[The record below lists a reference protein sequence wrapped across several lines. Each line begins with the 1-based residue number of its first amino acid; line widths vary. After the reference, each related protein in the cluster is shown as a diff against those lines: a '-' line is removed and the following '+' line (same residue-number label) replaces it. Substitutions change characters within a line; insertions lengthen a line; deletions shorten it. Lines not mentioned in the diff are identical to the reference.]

1 VTQLTD
7 KPSARSPSYSS
18 PGLDVRYHTVDFVDD
33 PEFMAAYRIGM
44 AGARE
49 FLQRV
54 GAPADVRHEWPV
66 LVCCWAAWHAARLA
80 GDFVECGTN
89 TGLLSMAVCQYVD
102 FNRLDKSFYLFDT
115 YEGIPTEQINEAEK
129 RLGREELSKAVYR
142 ECYEATRRSFAPYP
156 RVQLVR
162 GVVPDSL
169 PTVDIDQ
176 VCYLSIDMNIV
187 FPEIAALEY
196 FWGKLSLGAPVVLDD
211 YGKTKFVEQK
221 RAMDAF
227 AARHDVKILNLPT
240 GQGLLLKS

>member
-1 VTQLTD
+1 MTHKNDDRKL
-7 KPSARSPSYSS
+7 SYSS

-33 PEFMAAYRIGM
+33 PAFMTAYQLGM

-49 FLQRV
+49 FLQRA

-66 LVCCWAAWHAARLA
+66 LVCCWAAWHATRLA

-89 TGLLSMAVCQYVD
+89 TGIMATAVCQYVD

-115 YEGIPTEQINEAEK
+115 YDGIPSEQMSEAER
-129 RLGREELSKAVYR
+129 RLGREALSKAVYR
-142 ECYEATRRSFAPYP
+142 DCYEATKRSFAHYP

-162 GVVPDSL
+162 GIVPDTLS
-169 PTVDIDQ
+169 TVQIDR
-176 VCYLSIDMNIV
+176 VCYLSLDMNIV
-187 FPEIAALEY
+187 LPEIAAIEY
-196 FWGKLSLGAPVVLDD
+196 FWDKLSPGAPVVLDD
-211 YGKTKFVEQK
+211 YGKAKFIEQK

-227 AARHDVKILNLPT
+227 AARRGVKILNLPT